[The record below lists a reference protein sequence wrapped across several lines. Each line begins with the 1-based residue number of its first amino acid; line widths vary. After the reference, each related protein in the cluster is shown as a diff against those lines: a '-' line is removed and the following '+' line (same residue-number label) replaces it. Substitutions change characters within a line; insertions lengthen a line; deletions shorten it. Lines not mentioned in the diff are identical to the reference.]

1 MKRKPKQDQCATIY
15 CGDEDNAYLAY
26 LAMFRY
32 CFGRMTYMPHVCIDI
47 IKRNAE
53 RLTDRTLDQLDME
66 LTDEAKRYERVYKGK
81 STSNYGWEC
90 DRDLWL
96 GFHEWVKD
104 EIEKRNSR

>member
-1 MKRKPKQDQCATIY
+1 MKRKPKQDPQATID
-15 CGDEDNAYLAY
+15 CGTPEEVYLAY

-32 CFGRMTYMPHVCIDI
+32 AFGRMTYMPSVVIDI

-53 RLTDRTLDQLDME
+53 RLTDRTLDKIDME

-81 STSNYGWEC
+81 STSNYGCEC

-104 EIEKRNSR
+104 EIAKRNSR